1 MIAIVLSLCG
11 TLAAYYLFKA
21 LYLRTGSL
29 WFMPLVLC
37 PIAIVALLLFAGVP
51 YEEYRGGGS
60 ILQWLLGPATVAF
73 AVPLYRQQNLIRKY
87 LAELSIVGIVAA
99 ITAITTT
106 MGIVHLF
113 GVDESYVLSLAP
125 RSITT
130 PLAMNVSVM
139 LGGNET
145 ITAVFVILTG
155 VIGMLMTVAI
165 IRFLNIHN
173 PLLKGLLFGFTAH
186 GTGTARAYEE
196 NEKAGVM
203 ASVAMIFMGVITA
216 LIAPFLVPLLL
227 HVF

>member
-1 MIAIVLSLCG
+1 M
-11 TLAAYYLFKA
+11 
-21 LYLRTGSL
+21 
-29 WFMPLVLC
+29 
-37 PIAIVALLLFAGVP
+37 
-51 YEEYRGGGS
+51 
-60 ILQWLLGPATVAF
+60 
-73 AVPLYRQQNLIRKY
+73 
-87 LAELSIVGIVAA
+87 
-99 ITAITTT
+99 
-106 MGIVHLF
+106 
-113 GVDESYVLSLAP
+113 LSLAP

-155 VIGMLMTVAI
+155 VIGMLMTVSI